1 MEKIKRQIRIPS
13 RWVRLPTGRWY
24 AFSWLWQCHRRPDAE
39 LSCRTRWARALVWL
53 ARTPAIY
60 ANYAK
65 NQTKNQLIPEILKLS
80 RIKWAW
86 TISSTVAHMK
96 NGKSINKFMNNRNR
110 FNESNS
116 TDNWHKIIWKKS
128 RQNHNKNCY
137 KTVNFEK
144 MNEKHSGCNNSYT
157 EIFFQWTTTK
167 KAQFSRQNV
176 LTWMGRLPPLGFSW
190 LGDCGLEMILD
201 MVLAV
206 LLRDESVLESGS
218 CYKTT
223 NEKKRQ
229 ATDGQDIS
237 SCVRRLKAS
246 PKKTTKFQK
255 TGKLLCNRLIF
266 YRCFLH
272 SPCRE
277 SYRGDLSSGHSI
289 LFNLVKVI
297 VWIYPLDVRNGNGAR
312 LAQTVHSC
320 PPLLLIFAQNR

>member
-1 MEKIKRQIRIPS
+1 MILRTFYWVTPNQQVVSAAEK
-13 RWVRLPTGRWY
+13 
-24 AFSWLWQCHRRPDAE
+24 
-39 LSCRTRWARALVWL
+39 
-53 ARTPAIY
+53 
-60 ANYAK
+60 
-65 NQTKNQLIPEILKLS
+65 PEYPLF
-80 RIKWAW
+80 
-86 TISSTVAHMK
+86 TE
-96 NGKSINKFMNNRNR
+96 IN
-110 FNESNS
+110 SG
-116 TDNWHKIIWKKS
+116 KKS

-157 EIFFQWTTTK
+157 DIFFQWTTTK

-246 PKKTTKFQK
+246 PKKTTKTRKCSFSHTQ
-255 TGKLLCNRLIF
+255 LLKVNTSKEIF
-266 YRCFLH
+266 
-272 SPCRE
+272 S
-277 SYRGDLSSGHSI
+277 
-289 LFNLVKVI
+289 
-297 VWIYPLDVRNGNGAR
+297 
-312 LAQTVHSC
+312 
-320 PPLLLIFAQNR
+320 